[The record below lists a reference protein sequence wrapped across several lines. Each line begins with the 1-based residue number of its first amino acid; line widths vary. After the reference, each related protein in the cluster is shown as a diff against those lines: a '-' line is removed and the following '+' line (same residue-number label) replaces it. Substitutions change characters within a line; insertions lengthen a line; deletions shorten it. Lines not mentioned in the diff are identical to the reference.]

1 VLAALTRSVR
11 IRPGTQR
18 HLVSLLVI
26 VSALAVAGCTG
37 GGTASSW
44 NGTVPGVGGSTSQ
57 NPAAA
62 GGAPRS
68 GTPIC
73 AQKVLISP
81 YSYDGAPGTF
91 TTSGANPGLPTFGSR
106 GTDFPDAQKI
116 IVVPAGDNS
125 AAASAGDYQVTA
137 AIVYFE
143 PGGHEL
149 TNSMY
154 TGNHSYY
161 IGGYSK
167 QAGKAVINGVNG
179 GNGSFAS
186 KPSSGNAVYNT
197 WEYLTIENFASTVNN
212 AVLGNINSNYGS
224 GQDDGDV

>member
-1 VLAALTRSVR
+1 MLAALTRSVR
-11 IRPGTQR
+11 IRPGSRR
-18 HLVSLLVI
+18 HLISLLVI
-26 VSALAVAGCTG
+26 GPALAVAGGTG

-44 NGTVPGVGGSTSQ
+44 NGTVPGVSGSTSQ

-73 AQKVLISP
+73 AQKILISP

-125 AAASAGDYQVTA
+125 GAASAGDYQVART
-137 AIVYFE
+137 IVYFE
-143 PGGHEL
+143 PGVHDV

-197 WEYLTIENFASTVNN
+197 WEYLTIENF
-212 AVLGNINSNYGS
+212 GRR
-224 GQDDGDV
+224 